1 MHTAKRNRVKLRT
14 VVLVLVAIAM
24 IFTMGWSYVTDLV
37 MISAKRKELAG
48 AKETLA
54 QQQASN
60 IEMQHVLDGD
70 DAEIQERVAR
80 DTYDYAAPNE
90 RVFVDM
96 SGK

>member
-1 MHTAKRNRVKLRT
+1 MHKAKHGRIRLRT
-14 VVLVLVAIAM
+14 VVLVLCAIVM
-24 IFTMGWSYVTDLV
+24 IVTMGWSYVTDLV

-48 AKETLA
+48 AKDTLA

-60 IEMQHVLDGD
+60 IEMQHILDGD